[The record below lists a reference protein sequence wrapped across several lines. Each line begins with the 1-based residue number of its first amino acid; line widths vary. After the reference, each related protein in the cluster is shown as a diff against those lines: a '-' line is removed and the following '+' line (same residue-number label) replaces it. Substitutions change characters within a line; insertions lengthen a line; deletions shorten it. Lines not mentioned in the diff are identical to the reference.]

1 MHALLGPGY
10 LGAAL
15 ALLLI
20 IGWMI
25 LSQSMH
31 PPAVA
36 TALNFAF
43 RAGSG
48 EGNLLLFS
56 LAVGLV
62 VVLVAVQRGSA
73 YVLARL
79 TRPSAP

>member
-1 MHALLGPGY
+1 MQALLGPSDFS
-10 LGAAL
+10 AAL

-20 IGWMI
+20 IGR
-25 LSQSMH
+25 LVL
-31 PPAVA
+31 AVA

-79 TRPSAP
+79 TRPRMR